1 MDSNYIQKQLTLY
14 YGTTNQAAK
23 SDALWRI
30 ASNADIFSAE
40 ELNKVDNHNLPVGMI
55 EDILNWL
62 FARKFYF

>member
-40 ELNKVDNHNLPVGMI
+40 ELNSVDNHAMPDDMQTEITEWCFKN
-55 EDILNWL
+55 
-62 FARKFYF
+62 KFYF

>member
-1 MDSNYIQKQLTLY
+1 MDTNYIQRQLDIY
-14 YGTTNQAAK
+14 YGTTNLAAK

-62 FARKFYF
+62 FAEKFYF